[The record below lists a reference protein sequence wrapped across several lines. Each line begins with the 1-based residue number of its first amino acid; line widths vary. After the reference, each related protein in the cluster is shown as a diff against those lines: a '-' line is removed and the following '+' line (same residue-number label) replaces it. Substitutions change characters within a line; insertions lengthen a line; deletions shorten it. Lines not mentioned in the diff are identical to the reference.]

1 MSPLEKPPLFL
12 LLLMLLWG
20 YKKLT
25 PFIPWLVVIYV
36 LPLSWCRKKPLFI
49 MSIFYSPPH
58 PLEHRKLIYPLTF
71 LTFSDLFFF
80 IYWMRAGV
88 AKTLTTTHS
97 TVHCK
102 QPERVWKN
110 FICYLQFSDVV
121 SREINPDSEQI
132 KKGENWRKSSY
143 KSQIYKKERLSLLF
157 FQK

>member
-1 MSPLEKPPLFL
+1 MLLESAPNFFHMQIIFCLSVFRWAPWKSPPLFL

-71 LTFSDLFFF
+71 LTFSDLFF

-97 TVHCK
+97 TLKTARESGRISYVIYNSQMLC
-102 QPERVWKN
+102 PEK
-110 FICYLQFSDVV
+110 
-121 SREINPDSEQI
+121 
-132 KKGENWRKSSY
+132 
-143 KSQIYKKERLSLLF
+143 
-157 FQK
+157 

>member
-1 MSPLEKPPLFL
+1 MSPLEAPPPFP

-49 MSIFYSPPH
+49 MSIFYSPTH

-71 LTFSDLFFF
+71 LTFSDLFFYLLNARRCCENSGDTYIQTARKSGRISYV
-80 IYWMRAGV
+80 IYNSQM
-88 AKTLTTTHS
+88 L
-97 TVHCK
+97 C
-102 QPERVWKN
+102 P
-110 FICYLQFSDVV
+110 
-121 SREINPDSEQI
+121 EINPDSEQI

-143 KSQIYKKERLSLLF
+143 KTHSSKCSS
-157 FQK
+157 